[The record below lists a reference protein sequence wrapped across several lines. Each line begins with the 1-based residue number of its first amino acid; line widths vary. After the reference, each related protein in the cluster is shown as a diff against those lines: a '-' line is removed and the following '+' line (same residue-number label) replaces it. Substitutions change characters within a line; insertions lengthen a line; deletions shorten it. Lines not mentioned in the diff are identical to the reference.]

1 MKRIIGASAALLL
14 GAGAFALAQDAN
26 TPQTKTHTESVVK
39 HSRPGPDEKI
49 KTEKVH
55 GTVKEY
61 EPGKK
66 IKISGPNDKTYS
78 FDLDEN
84 ARVEGSIVVGQMAD
98 VSYRKDADGREHVSG
113 ISEAS
118 GEAMGAATM
127 PRSHSET
134 TVKHKVP
141 GAADT
146 KVKTETVVGVVK
158 EFDPG
163 KKIVVTGPDNK
174 EYRFDLDENASMAG
188 PVAVGDRVKVSYRK
202 GDAGNKVTVVSAYK
216 GKA

>member
-1 MKRIIGASAALLL
+1 MKRIIGASAILLL
-14 GAGAFALAQDAN
+14 GAGALALAQDGNA
-26 TPQTKTHTESVVK
+26 PQTKTHTESFVK
-39 HSRPGPDEKI
+39 HSGPGPSDKV

-66 IKISGPNDKTYS
+66 IKISGPDDKTYS

-84 ARVEGSIVVGQMAD
+84 ARVEGAVVVGQMAD
-98 VSYRKDADGREHVSG
+98 VSYRQEADGREHVSV
-113 ISEAS
+113 ISGAS

-134 TVKHKVP
+134 AVKHRVP

-146 KVKTETVVGVVK
+146 KAKTETVVGVVK
-158 EFDPG
+158 DFEPG

-174 EYRFDLDENASMAG
+174 DYRFDLDENASMAG

-202 GDAGNKVTVVSAYK
+202 GDAGNQVTVVARYR

>member
-39 HSRPGPDEKI
+39 HSRPGPDDKVKI
-49 KTEKVH
+49 EKVH

-78 FDLDEN
+78 FDLDEG
-84 ARVEGSIVVGQMAD
+84 AQVEGTIVEGQMAD
-98 VSYRKDADGREHVSG
+98 VSYRKDADGRERVTV
-113 ISEAS
+113 ISAAS

-202 GDAGNKVTVVSAYK
+202 GDAGNQVTVVARYK